1 MADSHTN
8 DREWIRRPSG
18 RVILINQRDEV
29 LLFAAGASQIVE
41 GDTRVWVLP
50 GGGAEAGEAPAV
62 TAARE
67 LYEET
72 GLLVEPEQLQGPV
85 GVSGGPWT
93 FRGIDYLT
101 EDSFFFL
108 RIASWEVSTAGFS
121 EIEHELFEEHRWWSL
136 AELAS
141 TSETVF
147 PRELAPLVARL
158 LAGDVPADPVELP
171 W

>member
-1 MADSHTN
+1 MAEAHSGG
-8 DREWIRRPSG
+8 RAWIRRPSG
-18 RVILINQRDEV
+18 RVILINQLDQV
-29 LLFAAGASQIVE
+29 LLFGAGASQIIA
-41 GDTRVWVLP
+41 GDQRVWVLP
-50 GGGAEAGEAPAV
+50 GGGSEEGEDPAV

-72 GLLVEPEQLQGPV
+72 GLKVEPKQLQGPV

-93 FRGIDYLT
+93 FRGINYLS
-101 EDSFFFL
+101 EDSFYFL
-108 RIASWEVSTAGFS
+108 RIAAWEVSTVGFS
-121 EIEHELFEEHRWWSL
+121 ALEQELFEEHRWWSL